1 MFEINIILYSIIVIP
16 YTIIY
21 IKKYRLT
28 PVSVFLVME
37 ISYFYG
43 ICFAPKGTL
52 PVAIK
57 LETIYVVAMA
67 CFILGVE
74 FGKRVVVKRNRQH
87 LLGYDIRDCGSFTDS
102 ELSNNQ
108 WIAIWSV
115 MIVAVMACAYL
126 FAAGG
131 VNVFLRS
138 LMDFFSGNST
148 TYKRERASY
157 FGVSGMG
164 YIYQFRAILLPIL
177 TVYVCFCD
185 KKKLPKFVSI
195 PLMILMVIFLL
206 GTGQRNA
213 FVFFCMVILMYAVTM
228 RYQYGIS
235 TFSRSQIIVFGG
247 AALLFLVALTISNG
261 RVEGDGNQVAGALQS
276 LVDRVFSVNQR
287 TAITAFTYIDTQPT
301 CWGYDWLMTMRDI
314 LPGKSG
320 YLTVSRITYYISYG
334 TYNGTGDPCI
344 WGSAWYNFHIIG
356 ITLFPFLLG
365 IAYHHVY
372 RTMITKR
379 DKNRLYMLIY
389 SGLSVYL
396 GLWIYG
402 TPMNL
407 FNIGVVALFILR
419 WLIFRVLRQ
428 PIEHRVE
435 A

>member
-1 MFEINIILYSIIVIP
+1 MFETNIIIYSILVIP
-16 YTIIY
+16 YTILY
-21 IKKYRLT
+21 IKKYKLT

-43 ICFAPKGTL
+43 ICFAPKGQL
-52 PVAIK
+52 PVSIK
-57 LETIYVVAMA
+57 LETIYVIAMA
-67 CFILGVE
+67 CYILGVE
-74 FGKRVVVKRNRQH
+74 FGKRVVIKKSRNRYLQSE
-87 LLGYDIRDCGSFTDS
+87 ISITGSFTDS
-102 ELSNNQ
+102 ELSKNQ
-108 WIAIWSV
+108 LIAIWGV
-115 MIVAVMACAYL
+115 IIVAVLACAYL

-138 LMDFFSGNST
+138 LVDFFSGSSA

-185 KKKLPKFVSI
+185 KKKLPKIIAI
-195 PLMILMVIFLL
+195 PLMILMVLFLL

-213 FVFFCMVILMYAVTM
+213 FVFFCLVVLMYAVTM
-228 RYQYGIS
+228 RYRYGIS
-235 TFSRSQIIVFGG
+235 TFSRGQIIVFGC
-247 AALLFLVALTISNG
+247 AALLFLVTLTISNG
-261 RVEGDGNQVAGALQS
+261 RVESDGNQVAGALQS
-276 LVDRVFSVNQR
+276 LVDRVFSVNQK

-301 CWGYDWLMTMRDI
+301 CWGYDWFMTLRDI

-344 WGSAWYNFHIIG
+344 WGSAWYNFHILG
-356 ITLFPFLLG
+356 ITMFPFLLG

-372 RTMITKR
+372 RTMVSKK
-379 DKNRLYMLIY
+379 DKNRLYMMIY
-389 SGLSVYL
+389 SGLSVYF

-419 WLIFRVLRQ
+419 WLIFTVLRKPVETQ
-428 PIEHRVE
+428 IE